1 MMCCNPEDLRETAEW
16 NGRGVESR
24 TKLIEKLQGRFY
36 CAGKRKNNDYT
47 LLLKFFYALFVEFIE
62 TYTLL
67 MESISVQYRVFH
79 IKCGVAKHFVSIFF

>member
-36 CAGKRKNNDYT
+36 CAGKRKNNDYSIVKNF
-47 LLLKFFYALFVEFIE
+47 LCFI
-62 TYTLL
+62 
-67 MESISVQYRVFH
+67 
-79 IKCGVAKHFVSIFF
+79 C